1 MRVVT
6 KCKLPIITQVSHEA
20 IIYNVMTMVNII
32 IFVSY

>member
-1 MRVVT
+1 MDEGGHKVQT
-6 KCKLPIITQVSHEA
+6 SNYKTSHEA